1 MTSIQSNAARAASLP
16 ATSTRNL
23 TPSTLFQT
31 ATQLSDVESA
41 TISTMVEN
49 TTQTKTTGTCLQ
61 PCYCSKQII
70 YNTSEI
76 EDVVKELIHNLTINK
91 DVTSKSR
98 RKLISVDDTR
108 PSAQGVGLVG
118 VVVLSLI
125 LVGIVMFDAPHLFHV
140 LETFKRLEVVW

>member
-1 MTSIQSNAARAASLP
+1 
-16 ATSTRNL
+16 
-23 TPSTLFQT
+23 
-31 ATQLSDVESA
+31 
-41 TISTMVEN
+41 MVGN
-49 TTQTKTTGTCLQ
+49 TTQTKTTGKCLQ
-61 PCYCSKQII
+61 SCYCSKQII

-76 EDVVKELIHNLTINK
+76 EDVVKELIQNLTINK

-125 LVGIVMFDAPHLFHV
+125 LAGIVMCDAPHLFHV